1 MKRRIWAGALLI
13 AAIAPWSVAQANGV
27 VVSVST
33 PEFGFRI
40 GTPFY
45 GPPVYPVPVYV
56 PPPRVYVPAPVY
68 APAPVYLP
76 PRYIVAPRV
85 IHVPHRVVYQRPYR
99 HDGRYVNWNG
109 NQRYGKPQRGRG
121 HGRDD

>member
-1 MKRRIWAGALLI
+1 MKRSLWAGALLI

-27 VVSVST
+27 TVSVST

-40 GTPFY
+40 GAPFY
-45 GPPVYPVPVYV
+45 GPVYPVPVYV

-76 PRYIVAPRV
+76 PRYVVGP
-85 IHVPHRVVYQRPYR
+85 RVVYAPRPVVYPRPYR
-99 HDGRYVNWNG
+99 HDVRYVNWRG
-109 NQRYGKPQRGRG
+109 NHWHGKPHRG
-121 HGRDD
+121 HGHGHDD